1 MTRAM
6 IVGVSG
12 QTGAY
17 LCKELLDKGIEVVGT
32 SRDHGESNLWRL
44 SRLSVLE
51 SVELVSLSLRDSV
64 AIRNALRRYEPDQIY
79 YLAGPSSVSA
89 SFREPKASMDQ
100 IFQPIVTFLE
110 ELKDSHS
117 SARFFN
123 ACSTDCF
130 GNQPMRTLDENSA
143 LQPVSPYAVA
153 KTAAYWTVKNYR
165 EAFGMNAS
173 NGILTN
179 HESPLRGPGF
189 VTEKIRSGLIA
200 IAEGRASKL
209 ALGST
214 SVSRDWL
221 WAGDVAAAIS
231 SIGFAG
237 QASDYL
243 VASGRSATL
252 QEFIDIACAALELS
266 PADVIS
272 KEESLVRPTEIEA
285 ISLNPEKAKKELGWS
300 PEYSFEDIVTALIRG
315 DLDPITENRQPG
327 QA

>member
-51 SVELVSLSLRDSV
+51 SVELVSLSLRDPV

-89 SFREPKASMDQ
+89 SFREPRGSMDQ

-110 ELKDSHS
+110 ELKDSDS
-117 SARFFN
+117 PARFFN

-130 GNQPMRTLDENSA
+130 GNQPMRTLDEKSA

-189 VTEKIRSGLIA
+189 VTQKIRSGLIA

-315 DLDPITENRQPG
+315 DLGPIPENRRPR
-327 QA
+327 

>member
-1 MTRAM
+1 VTRAM
-6 IVGVSG
+6 VVGVSG

-51 SVELVSLSLRDSV
+51 SVELVSLSLRDPV

-89 SFREPKASMDQ
+89 SFREPRVSMDQ

-110 ELKDSHS
+110 ELKDSDS

-130 GNQPMRTLDENSA
+130 GNQPMRTLDEKSA

-189 VTEKIRSGLIA
+189 VTQKIRSGLIA

-315 DLDPITENRQPG
+315 DLGPVPENRRPG
-327 QA
+327 